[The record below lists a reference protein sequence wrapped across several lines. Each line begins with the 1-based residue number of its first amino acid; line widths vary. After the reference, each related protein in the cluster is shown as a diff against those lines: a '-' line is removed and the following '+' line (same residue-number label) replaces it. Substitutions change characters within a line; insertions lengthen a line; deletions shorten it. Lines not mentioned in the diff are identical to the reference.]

1 MPARVGGQ
9 GHESPAPAGS
19 AAYATEHDEHHLP
32 CHDSPVV
39 ALHGGAVVAARI
51 AEREIGAALPVG
63 GVDAGVTRGCAP
75 LGAISR

>member
-1 MPARVGGQ
+1 MRARVGGQ

-19 AAYATEHDEHHLP
+19 PAHAAEHDEHRLP
-32 CHDSPVV
+32 GHDSPVV

-63 GVDAGVTRGCAP
+63 GLEAGHARLA
-75 LGAISR
+75 AAAW